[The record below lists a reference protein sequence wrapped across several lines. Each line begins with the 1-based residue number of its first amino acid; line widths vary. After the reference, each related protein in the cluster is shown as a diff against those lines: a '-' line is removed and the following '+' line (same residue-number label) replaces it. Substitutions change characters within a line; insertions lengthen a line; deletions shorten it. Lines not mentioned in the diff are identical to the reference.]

1 LAVSLFSNTN
11 PERHCPRH
19 VDIVDELWLVRGKAG
34 HKVKYGGDI
43 LHLRQLV
50 IAELLVSIESCF
62 ESSTNAILN
71 RVAGFVQSVK
81 FP

>member
-1 LAVSLFSNTN
+1 
-11 PERHCPRH
+11 
-19 VDIVDELWLVRGKAG
+19 LVRGKAG